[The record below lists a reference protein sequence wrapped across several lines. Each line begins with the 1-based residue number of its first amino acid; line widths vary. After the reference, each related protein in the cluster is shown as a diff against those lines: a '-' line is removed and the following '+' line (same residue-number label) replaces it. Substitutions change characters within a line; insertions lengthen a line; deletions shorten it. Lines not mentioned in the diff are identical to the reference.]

1 MTRRALPPKAARL
14 RSQIERAK
22 HLAQLSTPLVAELY
36 EMHLKICQERHSLK
50 TQRAKTTPSNR
61 LT

>member
-22 HLAQLSTPLVAELY
+22 HLAAESEPLVAELY
-36 EMHLKICQERHSLK
+36 EMHLRICEERHSLK
-50 TQRAKTTPSNR
+50 ERRKADAADQ